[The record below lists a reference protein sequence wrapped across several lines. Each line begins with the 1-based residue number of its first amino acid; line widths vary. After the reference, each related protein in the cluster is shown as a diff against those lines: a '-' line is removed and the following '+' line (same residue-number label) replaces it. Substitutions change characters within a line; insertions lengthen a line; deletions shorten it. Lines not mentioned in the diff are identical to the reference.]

1 MANKK
6 IEKALYGP
14 STLEVALGAVL
25 GLLLGVVVAAVYL
38 VFKPVQTI
46 KEPPKEI
53 VKGVVYHQPGK
64 VDGTKARAWQDKV
77 ATFVQGGQVVAT
89 EDELNAWAAS
99 LSGGG
104 AGAAKADAKPGKPAE
119 KPKTEERK
127 GEGAAKTD
135 NGDFLS
141 ASGLNF
147 RVDGDKLHIS
157 EKVVLNYYGLA
168 KEVVFQTSGT
178 FERGGESFVFKPDS
192 VYLGSCPVHMLP
204 GVSGAL
210 TRAVTAKAKV
220 ADDFRAAWAKITA
233 MAVEGGLVKVT
244 TQP

>member
-38 VFKPVQTI
+38 VFKPVQTV

-53 VKGVVYHQPGK
+53 AKGVVYHLPGK
-64 VDGTKARAWQDKV
+64 TDSTKARAWQDKV

-99 LSGGG
+99 LSG
-104 AGAAKADAKPGKPAE
+104 AAKADAKPGKPGE
-119 KPKTEERK
+119 KPKTEEK
-127 GEGAAKTD
+127 KSDGATAAA
-135 NGDFLS
+135 NSSDFLS

-147 RVDGDKLHIS
+147 RVEGDKLHIS

-168 KEVVFQTSGT
+168 KEVVFQASGA
-178 FERGGESFVFKPDS
+178 FERGGESFVFKPES

-210 TRAVTAKAKV
+210 TKALAAKAKV
-220 ADDFRAAWAKITA
+220 PDDFRAAWAKITA
-233 MAVEGGLVKVT
+233 MAVEGGLMKVT

>member
-38 VFKPVQTI
+38 VFKPVQTV

-53 VKGVVYHQPGK
+53 VKGVVYHLPGK
-64 VDGTKARAWQDKV
+64 IDGTKARAWQDKV

-89 EDELNAWAAS
+89 EDELNAWAAT
-99 LSGGG
+99 LS
-104 AGAAKADAKPGKPAE
+104 GAAKADAKPGKPTE
-119 KPKTEERK
+119 KPKTEEKK
-127 GEGAAKTD
+127 GDGAATASD
-135 NGDFLS
+135 GDFLS

-147 RVDGDKLHIS
+147 RLEGDKLHIS

-168 KEVVFQTSGT
+168 KEVVFQTSGS
-178 FERGGESFVFKPDS
+178 FERGGESFVFKPES

-210 TRAVTAKAKV
+210 TKALTAKAKV
-220 ADDFRAAWAKITA
+220 PDDFRAAWAKITA

>member
-53 VKGVVYHQPGK
+53 AKGVVYHQPGK
-64 VDGTKARAWQDKV
+64 IDSTKARAWQDKV
-77 ATFVQGGQVVAT
+77 TAFVQGGQVVAT

-99 LSGGG
+99 LSGG
-104 AGAAKADAKPGKPAE
+104 AGAAKADAKPGKPAD
-119 KPKTEERK
+119 KPKPEEKK
-127 GEGAAKTD
+127 GDGAAAASD
-135 NGDFLS
+135 GDFLS

-147 RVDGDKLHIS
+147 RVEGDKLHIS

-168 KEVVFQTSGT
+168 REVVFQTSGS
-178 FERGGESFVFKPDS
+178 FERGGESFVFKPES

-210 TRAVTAKAKV
+210 TKALAAKAKV
-220 ADDFRAAWAKITA
+220 PDDFRAAWAKITA
-233 MAVEGGLVKVT
+233 LAVEGGLVKVT

>member
-14 STLEVALGAVL
+14 STVEVAIGAVL
-25 GLLLGVVVAAVYL
+25 GLLLGVVAAGVYL
-38 VFKPVQTI
+38 VFKPVQTL
-46 KEPPKEI
+46 KEPAKEP
-53 VKGVVYHQPGK
+53 VKGVVYYLPGK
-64 VDGTKARAWQDKV
+64 SDGTKARAWSDKV

-89 EDELNAWAAS
+89 EDELNAWATS
-99 LSGGG
+99 LT
-104 AGAAKADAKPGKPAE
+104 GAAMAKAEAKPAE
-119 KPKTEERK
+119 KPKPADK
-127 GEGAAKTD
+127 KADGAPAAAG

-147 RVDGDKLHIS
+147 RIEGDRLHIA

-178 FERGGESFVFKPDS
+178 FERGGESFIFKPDA
-192 VYLGSCPVHMLP
+192 VYLGSCPVHALP

-210 TRAVTAKAKV
+210 TKALVAKAKV
-220 ADDFRAAWAKITA
+220 PDDFRAAWAKITA